1 MICDIYDCILNHQSI
16 ILSFHI
22 NIILL
27 LIKLIF
33 ILRVCLLKKLSEN
46 MKMRE
51 DISVQDS
58 RSNPGNSYD
67 VNNLH
72 TFQNNFLKI
81 FKNLMLPIKMPSL
94 EMLFLIYEMS
104 NNVFK
109 NIKHVLHQN
118 LFVMRLKQLS
128 NCKSMSEHAEKLY

>member
-1 MICDIYDCILNHQSI
+1 
-16 ILSFHI
+16 
-22 NIILL
+22 
-27 LIKLIF
+27 
-33 ILRVCLLKKLSEN
+33 

-67 VNNLH
+67 VNNIH

-128 NCKSMSEHAEKLY
+128 NCKSMSEHAEKLYWN

>member
-16 ILSFHI
+16 IFLFHI

-67 VNNLH
+67 VNNIH

-94 EMLFLIYEMS
+94 EMLFVIYEMS

>member
-16 ILSFHI
+16 IFSFH
-22 NIILL
+22 IILL

-51 DISVQDS
+51 DIPVQDS

-81 FKNLMLPIKMPSL
+81 LKNLMLPIKMPSL

-128 NCKSMSEHAEKLY
+128 NCKSMSEHAEKLF